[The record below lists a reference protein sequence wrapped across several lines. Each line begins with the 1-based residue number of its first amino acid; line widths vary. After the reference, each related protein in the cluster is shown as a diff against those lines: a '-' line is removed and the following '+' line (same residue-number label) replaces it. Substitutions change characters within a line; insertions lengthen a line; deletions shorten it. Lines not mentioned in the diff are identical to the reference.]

1 VRPLL
6 AMAGVR
12 VGALIG
18 LATGEGSARD
28 SCLPRHVGGWYGVV
42 WMVWGWMGWASCC

>member
-6 AMAGVR
+6 AMAGPR

-18 LATGEGSARD
+18 LATGEASARD
-28 SCLPRHVGGWYGVV
+28 VLASACGWDG
-42 WMVWGWMGWASCC
+42 